1 MSGDGFAIDL
11 SARRALVTGAGQHT
25 GRQFALGL
33 ARAGAE
39 VFVNDVVADK
49 AQSVCDEI
57 VSAGG
62 AARPLVFDITDL
74 DATNAAVTATR
85 PDIVVNNVGGVT
97 EIPFPIVHFGSS
109 DPTRWKKLIDLNFYG
124 VMHTTYAALPHMTE
138 QKWGRIITIVSDAAR
153 RGERGQAVYG
163 AAKAAGAGFMRG
175 IAAEYGFDGIT
186 ANTISFGAIAYEN
199 RHAPPPEALKKM
211 LSVYSVKRQGRP
223 SDPVGLLVL
232 LASDHGE
239 WITGQVIPVD
249 GGFVSAL

>member
-1 MSGDGFAIDL
+1 MSGFNIDL
-11 SARRALVTGAGQHT
+11 SGRRALVTGAGQHT

-33 ARAGAE
+33 AQAGAE

-49 AQSVCDEI
+49 AQAVCDEI
-57 VSAGG
+57 AAAGG
-62 AARPLVFDITDL
+62 VAKPLVFDITDL
-74 DATNAAVTATR
+74 DATNAAIGGAR
-85 PDIVVNNVGGVT
+85 PDIVVNNVGGVA
-97 EIPFPIVHFGSS
+97 EIPYPFVHFGSS

-138 QKWGRIITIVSDAAR
+138 QKWGRIITIISDAGR

-175 IAAEYGFDGIT
+175 IATEYGFDGIT
-186 ANTISFGAIAYEN
+186 ANSIAFGSIQYEN
-199 RHAPPPEALKKM
+199 RDAPPPEALKKM
-211 LSVYSVKRQGRP
+211 LSVYSVKRPGRP

-232 LASDHGE
+232 LASDHAE